1 MTTHIDRLLR
11 TAKAEI
17 RAGRP
22 QVGRAEVL
30 AALERFPDNPRLLAQ
45 LAEAQEAVS
54 GLPARPFVQAQLQ
67 RFLQIRSRMG
77 LPAAVEDMAAAARL
91 NPNSPLARNV
101 FGGVLMEAG
110 HLADAIPHL
119 QTALHLDPAFREA
132 AVNLGIALGK
142 TGQIDRA
149 IQVLRDLAHHSP
161 DYLPGLEQLGPLL
174 TQHLHH
180 DQAIACFSHIA
191 KLRPDDP
198 EAVTRIALAQS
209 AANRETAARLTLE
222 QALLRWPDDDR
233 IRVALGNVL
242 LTLGDLDAAQAQFEA
257 ALRINP
263 ASGRAYYNLSRA
275 KDFAPGDPHIA
286 AMQRLTGAPQ
296 PPTAEVEDRVSL
308 HFALSKA
315 LEDTGDV
322 AGSFEN
328 LKRGNDLRAS
338 QTRYSLD
345 QDRKLFAGFRKR
357 FASDAGTALTAIPT
371 TRRPIFIL
379 GMMRSGTTLLEQM
392 LSAHPA
398 VLGGGEMEHLGVL
411 LSAEP
416 QSDAPLDAA
425 ALMRIRLG
433 YLAAIQRLPGDEPV
447 VVDKLP
453 GNFRW
458 LGLIRKALPEARILH
473 MRRDPVA
480 VSWSN
485 YKTLFT
491 NLAHGYTNRLEDI
504 IGFYDLY
511 EETMHHWRQ
520 EYPDGFLDVDYERL
534 TRQPE
539 PTIRAVLEYCD
550 LPFDP
555 ACLAPQDNKRS
566 VQTAS
571 LRQVRQGIYTG
582 SSSKW
587 RGFEPFLTPLTE
599 HFGKPPT

>member
-1 MTTHIDRLLR
+1 MTINIDSLLR

-17 RAGRP
+17 KAARP
-22 QVGRAEVL
+22 QVARAEML
-30 AALERFPDNPRLLAQ
+30 KALERFPENTRLLAQ
-45 LAEAQEAVS
+45 LAEAHEAVS
-54 GLPARPFVQAQLQ
+54 RLPARPFGHPHLQ
-67 RFLQIRSRMG
+67 RFLQIRGRS

-110 HLADAIPHL
+110 YLADAIPHL
-119 QTALHLDPAFREA
+119 QTALRLDPAFREA
-132 AVNLGIALGK
+132 AVNLGIALSK

-149 IQVLRDLAHHSP
+149 IQVLRDLVGPNP
-161 DYLPGLEQLGPLL
+161 DYLPGLDLLAPLL
-174 TQHLHH
+174 EQFLHH
-180 DQAIACFSHIA
+180 DEAIACFIHIA

-198 EAVTRIALAQS
+198 EAVTRIAGAQS
-209 AANRETAARLTLE
+209 SANRETEARLTLE
-222 QALLRWPDDDR
+222 RAVQRWPDDAR
-233 IRVALGNVL
+233 IVVMLGNVL
-242 LTLGDLDAAQAQFEA
+242 LTLGDLDGAQAQFEA

-263 ASGRAYYNLSRA
+263 ASGSAYYNLSRA
-275 KDFAPGDPHIA
+275 KDFAQGDPHIP
-286 AMQRLTGAPQ
+286 AMQHLADAGLPAKD
-296 PPTAEVEDRVSL
+296 VEDRVSL

-315 LEDTGDV
+315 LEDVGDV
-322 AGSFEN
+322 AGSFEH
-328 LKRGNDLRAS
+328 LKRGNDLRRS
-338 QTRYSLD
+338 QTRYRIED
-345 QDRKLFAGFRKR
+345 DRKLFAGFRQR
-357 FASDAGTALTAIPT
+357 FAKATGESLRPTAKPT
-371 TRRPIFIL
+371 RQPIFVL

-392 LSAHPA
+392 LSAHPQ

-411 LSAEP
+411 LSAES
-416 QSDAPLDAA
+416 QTDAPLDAA
-425 ALMRIRLG
+425 ALMRIRTG
-433 YLAAIQRLPGDEPV
+433 YLAAIGRLPGTEPF

-458 LGLIRKALPEARILH
+458 MGLIRKALPEAKILH

-491 NLAHGYTNRLEDI
+491 NLAHGYSTSLPDI
-504 IGFYDLY
+504 IAFYDLY
-511 EETMHHWRQ
+511 EEMMRFWRQ
-520 EYPDGFLDVDYERL
+520 EYPDGFLDVDYELL

-539 PTIRAVLEYCD
+539 ATIRTVLDYCE

-587 RGFEPFLTPLTE
+587 RGFEPYLAPLTE
-599 HFGKPPT
+599 HFAKTPR